1 VETLSD
7 WRRQAW
13 TLSWLLLVVVV
24 AFFLRFNTTFY
35 QAQARYLFAASGPIV
50 LLLTL
55 GLWDL
60 HRPKYGLYAV
70 CVALGIMLVM
80 SLSSVFGFS
89 AIVAAHYPPPFFG
102 G

>member
-1 VETLSD
+1 M
-7 WRRQAW
+7 A
-13 TLSWLLLVVVV
+13 VVV
-24 AFFLRFNTTFY
+24 FFLRFNTTFY

-60 HRPKYGLYAV
+60 HRARYGQWAV
-70 CVALGIMLVM
+70 AVALLVMLAM
-80 SLSSVFGFS
+80 SLSSVFGF
-89 AIVAAHYPPPFFG
+89 AAVAAAHHPPPLFG